1 MPRPP
6 RRRAAVVAI
15 ALAASLLA
23 TAGLPAL
30 AASEFPPG
38 WEGYHTYPELRA
50 EVAAVAAAH
59 PDIVQPFSIG
69 TSHKGREILAA
80 KVSDNVGTDEDEPEV
95 LFDGLHHADEH
106 MSLEMTLQILHWLT
120 DGYGTDQRITDIV
133 DTREIWIVFAVNPD
147 GAQFDIKGGR
157 FHYWRKNRQPNANG
171 TIGTDLNRNYGYRW
185 GGGGRTSTNPLAI
198 TYRGPSAFSAPET
211 RAMRDFLA
219 GRVVDGRQQIRAAIT
234 FHEYGRL
241 VMWPYGYT
249 RKDIPA
255 DMTVA
260 DRAAL
265 AKIGRR
271 MARTNG
277 YRPQQASDLYVTSG
291 TSRDYLY
298 GTYRVFSYTFEL
310 SIRDYPKDGRIG
322 PETGRNREAVLY
334 LTEKAWCPLTVLGP
348 EVRAARC
355 GAFDDDLEVA
365 RGWTVDPDGTDT
377 APATGRWVRGNPA
390 RSIAGDLVL
399 QRNRVPS
406 GRKAFV
412 TGAPAGTS
420 AGAYDLDGLT
430 TVRSGPIPLP
440 AAAGQSLTFGWLF
453 AHPAGSSSAA
463 DHLRAIV
470 EAADGTQA
478 VVWERNGSPA
488 AAVAGTWRSASV
500 NLDAWAGQTIHVR
513 FEALDGGPAS
523 LVEAG
528 IDDVRV
534 TRPSG

>member
-6 RRRAAVVAI
+6 HLRAAASAI
-15 ALAASLLA
+15 GLTAVLLA
-23 TAGLPAL
+23 GAAGPAL
-30 AASEFPPG
+30 AAAEFPPG
-38 WEGYHTYPELRA
+38 WEGYHTYAEMRA
-50 EVAAVAAAH
+50 DVAAVAAAH
-59 PDIVQPFSIG
+59 PGIVLPFSIG
-69 TSHKGREILAA
+69 TSYRGREILAA
-80 KVSDNVGTDEDEPEV
+80 KISDNVGTDEDEPEV

-106 MSLEMTLQILHWLT
+106 MSLEMTLQILHWLA
-120 DGYGTDQRITDIV
+120 DGYGTDTRITDIV

-171 TIGTDLNRNYGYRW
+171 TIGTDLNRNYGYKW

-198 TYRGPSAFSAPET
+198 TYRGPHAFSAPET
-211 RAMRDFLA
+211 RAMRDFMA
-219 GRVVDGRQQIRAAIT
+219 SRVVDGRQQIRAAIT
-234 FHEYGRL
+234 FHEYARL

-249 RKDIPA
+249 RRDIPG

-260 DRAAL
+260 DHAAL
-265 AKIGRR
+265 AKIGHR
-271 MARTNG
+271 MAKTNG
-277 YRPQQASDLYVTSG
+277 YRAEQASDLYVTSG

-298 GTYRVFSYTFEL
+298 GKYRVFSYTFEL
-310 SIRDYPKDGRIG
+310 SIRDYPRSGRIG

-334 LTEKAWCPLTVLGP
+334 LMEKAWCPLAVLGP

-377 APATGRWVRGNPA
+377 APATARWIRGNPA
-390 RSIAGDLVL
+390 RSIAGNLVL
-399 QRNRVPS
+399 QRDRVPS
-406 GRKAFV
+406 GRRALV
-412 TGAPAGTS
+412 TGAPAGPR

-430 TVRSGPIPLP
+430 TVRSAPISLP
-440 AAAGQSLTFGWLF
+440 SAMGQALTFKWLF
-453 AHPAGSSSAA
+453 AHPSGSSAA

-470 EAADGTQA
+470 EGPGGVQA
-478 VVWERNGSPA
+478 VVWERTGSS

-500 NLDAWAGQTIHVR
+500 NLDAWAGQTIHLR
-513 FEALDGGPAS
+513 FEALDGGSPT

-528 IDDVRV
+528 VDDVRV
-534 TRPSG
+534 TRPVS

>member
-1 MPRPP
+1 MSRPV
-6 RRRAAVVAI
+6 RRRNVTAAL
-15 ALAASLLA
+15 ALAAVLA
-23 TAGLPAL
+23 GAVDGPVR
-30 AASEFPPG
+30 AATEFPPG
-38 WEGYHTYPELRA
+38 WEGYHTYAEMRA
-50 EVAAVAAAH
+50 EVAAVAEAH
-59 PDIVQPFSIG
+59 PDIVLPFSIG
-69 TSHKGREILAA
+69 TSHEGREIVAA
-80 KVSDNVGTDEDEPEV
+80 KISDNVGTDEDEPEV

-106 MSLEMTLQILHWLT
+106 MSLEMTLQILRWLA
-120 DGYGTDQRITDIV
+120 DGYGADQRITDIV
-133 DTREIWIVFAVNPD
+133 NAREIWIVFAVNPD

-157 FHYWRKNRQPNANG
+157 FHHWRKNRQPNANG
-171 TIGTDLNRNYGYRW
+171 TTGTDLNRNYGYRW
-185 GGGGRTSTNPLAI
+185 GGGGRTSANPQAI

-219 GRVVDGRQQIRAAIT
+219 SRVVDGRQQIRAAIT
-234 FHEYGRL
+234 FHEYARL

-249 RKDIPA
+249 RRDVPG

-260 DRAAL
+260 DHRAL

-271 MARTNG
+271 MARTSG
-277 YRPQQASDLYVTSG
+277 YLAEQASDLYVTSG

-298 GTYRVFSYTFEL
+298 GKYRVFAYTVEL
-310 SIRDYPKDGRIG
+310 SSRDYPRDGRIG

-334 LTEKAWCPLTVLGP
+334 LVERAWCPLAVLGP

-377 APATGRWVRGNPA
+377 APATARWVRGNPA
-390 RSIAGDLVL
+390 RSTAGGLVL
-399 QRNRVPS
+399 QRDRVPS
-406 GRKAFV
+406 GRRALV
-412 TGAPAGTS
+412 TGAPAGS
-420 AGAYDLDGLT
+420 RAGAHDLDGLT
-430 TVRSGPIPLP
+430 TVRSAPISLP
-440 AAAGQSLTFGWLF
+440 SGTGQALTFRWLF

-478 VVWERNGSPA
+478 IAWEQPGSS
-488 AAVAGTWRSASV
+488 AAVVGTWRSESV
-500 NLDAWAGQTIHVR
+500 NLDAWAGQTIHLR
-513 FEALDGGPAS
+513 FEALDGGQGS